1 MIAVSTL
8 VIVVCVIAIVVGL
21 VLFVFARRRPARE
34 QGVESFRRHID
45 ALSPSARE
53 EMKKHA
59 RPSDPEKKD

>member
-1 MIAVSTL
+1 MIAVSTA
-8 VIVVCVIAIVVGL
+8 VIIVCVIAVVVGL
-21 VLFVFARRRPARE
+21 ALLVAARRRPSRE

-59 RPSDPEKKD
+59 RPTDQGKQD

>member
-1 MIAVSTL
+1 MIAVSTV
-8 VIVVCVIAIVVGL
+8 VIVVCVIAIVVGML
-21 VLFVFARRRPARE
+21 LLVFARRRPASE

-59 RPSDPEKKD
+59 RPSDPEKQD